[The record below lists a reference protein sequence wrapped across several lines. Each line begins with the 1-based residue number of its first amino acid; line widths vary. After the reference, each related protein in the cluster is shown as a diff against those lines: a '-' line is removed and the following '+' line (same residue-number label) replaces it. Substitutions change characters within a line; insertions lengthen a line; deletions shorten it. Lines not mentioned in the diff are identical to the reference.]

1 MFSRSV
7 SGHALSSGSPHEP
20 QWVNGASEQQ
30 AGSPGSAPVSR
41 RCPQTL
47 CSRHTLRRVQERGP
61 GPLNGSKR
69 SRDAEA
75 QTAAKAARPPSPS
88 RVSGWTGDAF
98 VGKTSGTKAPLP
110 RNAARRAELKE
121 SQGLESRA
129 SLQGFSQPG
138 QTHPLSRSGLG
149 KSTFFPKSPRGRRAA
164 RERNTQQL
172 ARHAA
177 RPRVRPPPGPVSV
190 PAHGPTVSHGPNL
203 RLVLSRLCAPAGPSQ
218 PPRPH
223 AKRPLPGPPCLI
235 LHALL
240 NRQDP
245 TPGRSSDGSVSV
257 PRPAGGP
264 ARRPLDPP
272 EPARHCGRW
281 LGGGAVPG
289 ASRLHVLGHR
299 GDSPPRAQRVPR
311 F

>member
-1 MFSRSV
+1 M
-7 SGHALSSGSPHEP
+7 
-20 QWVNGASEQQ
+20 
-30 AGSPGSAPVSR
+30 
-41 RCPQTL
+41 
-47 CSRHTLRRVQERGP
+47 QERGP

-88 RVSGWTGDAF
+88 HVSGWTGDAF
-98 VGKTSGTKAPLP
+98 VSKAPLP

-149 KSTFFPKSPRGRRAA
+149 KSTSFPKSPRGRRAA
-164 RERNTQQL
+164 RERKTQQL

-177 RPRVRPPPGPVSV
+177 RPRVRPPR
-190 PAHGPTVSHGPNL
+190 PAPSPSQ
-203 RLVLSRLCAPAGPSQ
+203 RIARLCPTPPTCASSSRDSAAPAGPSQ

-245 TPGRSSDGSVSV
+245 TPGRSSDGSVPV

-289 ASRLHVLGHR
+289 ASRLCVLGHR

>member
-20 QWVNGASEQQ
+20 QRANGASEQQ

-98 VGKTSGTKAPLP
+98 VGKTSGTKSPLP
-110 RNAARRAELKE
+110 QNAARRAGLKE

-149 KSTFFPKSPRGRRAA
+149 KSTSFPKSPRGRRAPGKGRRSSWRGTRRA
-164 RERNTQQL
+164 P
-172 ARHAA
+172 ASGP
-177 RPRVRPPPGPVSV
+177 RPAPSRI
-190 PAHGPTVSHGPNL
+190 PAHGPTVPPTCASS
-203 RLVLSRLCAPAGPSQ
+203 SR
-218 PPRPH
+218 
-223 AKRPLPGPPCLI
+223 
-235 LHALL
+235 
-240 NRQDP
+240 
-245 TPGRSSDGSVSV
+245 GS
-257 PRPAGGP
+257 
-264 ARRPLDPP
+264 ARRPDPASHP
-272 EPARHCGRW
+272 GSTPNVPCLARP
-281 LGGGAVPG
+281 V
-289 ASRLHVLGHR
+289 
-299 GDSPPRAQRVPR
+299 
-311 F
+311 